1 MDLKIIETF
10 ARQRM
15 AQDKTGHNIQHL
27 ERVVANAQRLMAA
40 ESQPIKTS
48 IVLAAVWLHDIID
61 DKVTSNPAQ
70 ARREVAE
77 LLIQAGATLP
87 ERDAILEIMD
97 RQSFSKNLQ
106 ERQSLSL
113 EGQIVQDADR
123 LDALGA
129 IGIARTFYNGG
140 SRGHDLYN
148 DLPPRDLSQLSQED
162 YRQNQSSLA
171 HFDEKLLKLADL
183 MNTASGRALAQER
196 TAFMRQYLAQF
207 WAEIKGEC

>member
-1 MDLKIIETF
+1 MDLGIIEAF
-10 ARQRM
+10 ARQRI
-15 AQDKTGHNIQHL
+15 AQDKTGHDVQHL
-27 ERVVANAQRLMAA
+27 ERVVANAQRLMVA
-40 ESQPIKTS
+40 ESQPVKTS
-48 IVLAAVWLHDIID
+48 IVLAAAWLHDVID

-87 ERDAILEIMD
+87 ERDTILEIMD

-106 ERQSLSL
+106 EKQSLSL

-129 IGIARTFYNGG
+129 IGIARTFYCGG

-148 DLPPRDLSQLSQED
+148 DLPPRDVSQLSQED

>member
-1 MDLKIIETF
+1 MELGIIEAF
-10 ARQRM
+10 VRQRM
-15 AQDKTGHNIQHL
+15 AQDKTGHDIQHL

-48 IVLAAVWLHDIID
+48 IVLAAAWLHDVID

-129 IGIARTFYNGG
+129 IGIARAFYYGG

-183 MNTASGRALAQER
+183 MNTASGRAIAQDR

-207 WAEIKGEC
+207 WAEIKGE

>member
-1 MDLKIIETF
+1 MELGIIEAF

-15 AQDKTGHNIQHL
+15 AQDKTGHDIQHL

-48 IVLAAVWLHDIID
+48 IVLAAAWLHDVID

-129 IGIARTFYNGG
+129 IGIARAFYYGG

-207 WAEIKGEC
+207 WAEIKGE

>member
-27 ERVVANAQRLMAA
+27 ERVVANAQRLIAA

-48 IVLAAVWLHDIID
+48 IVLASAWLHDIID

-87 ERDAILEIMD
+87 ERDAILEIME

-113 EGQIVQDADR
+113 EGQIVQDSDR
-123 LDALGA
+123 LD
-129 IGIARTFYNGG
+129 
-140 SRGHDLYN
+140 DLYN
-148 DLPPRDLSQLSQED
+148 DLPARDLSRLSPED

>member
-1 MDLKIIETF
+1 MDLKIIEAF

-27 ERVVANAQRLMAA
+27 ERVVANAERLMAA
-40 ESQPIKTS
+40 ESQPIKAN
-48 IVLAAVWLHDIID
+48 IVLAAAWLHDVID
-61 DKVTSNPAQ
+61 DKVTTNPAQ

-77 LLIQAGATLP
+77 FLMKAGATLP

-129 IGIARTFYNGG
+129 IGIARTFYYGG
-140 SRGHDLYN
+140 ARGHDLYN
-148 DLPPRDLSQLSQED
+148 DLLARDLSRLSPED
-162 YRQNQSSLA
+162 YRQNQSGLT

-183 MNTASGRALAQER
+183 MNTASGHALAQER

-207 WAEIKGEC
+207 RAEIKGEC

>member
-1 MDLKIIETF
+1 MDLGIIEAF
-10 ARQRM
+10 VRQRM
-15 AQDKTGHNIQHL
+15 AQDKTGHDIQHL
-27 ERVVANAQRLMAA
+27 ERVVANAQRLMVA

-48 IVLAAVWLHDIID
+48 IVLAAAWLHDVID

-87 ERDAILEIMD
+87 ERDAILEI
-97 RQSFSKNLQ
+97 
-106 ERQSLSL
+106 
-113 EGQIVQDADR
+113 VQDADR

-129 IGIARTFYNGG
+129 IGIARTFYYGG

-183 MNTASGRALAQER
+183 MNTASGRAIAQDR

-207 WAEIKGEC
+207 WAEIKGE

>member
-1 MDLKIIETF
+1 MELGIIEAF
-10 ARQRM
+10 VRQRM
-15 AQDKTGHNIQHL
+15 AQDKTGHDIQHL
-27 ERVVANAQRLMAA
+27 ERVVANAKRLMAA

-48 IVLAAVWLHDIID
+48 IVLAAAWLHDVID

-129 IGIARTFYNGG
+129 IGIARAFYYGG

-207 WAEIKGEC
+207 WAEIKGE

>member
-106 ERQSLSL
+106 ERQSLS
-113 EGQIVQDADR
+113 I
-123 LDALGA
+123 
-129 IGIARTFYNGG
+129 
-140 SRGHDLYN
+140 
-148 DLPPRDLSQLSQED
+148 
-162 YRQNQSSLA
+162 
-171 HFDEKLLKLADL
+171 
-183 MNTASGRALAQER
+183 
-196 TAFMRQYLAQF
+196 
-207 WAEIKGEC
+207 

>member
-1 MDLKIIETF
+1 MELGIIEAF
-10 ARQRM
+10 VRQRM
-15 AQDKTGHNIQHL
+15 AQDKTGHDIQQL

-48 IVLAAVWLHDIID
+48 IVLAAAWLHDVID

-129 IGIARTFYNGG
+129 IGIARAFYYGG

-207 WAEIKGEC
+207 WAEIKGE

>member
-48 IVLAAVWLHDIID
+48 IVLAAAWLHDIVD
-61 DKVTSNPAQ
+61 DKVTTNPAQ

-77 LLIQAGATLP
+77 LLIKAGATLP

-129 IGIARTFYNGG
+129 IGIARTFYYGG
-140 SRGHDLYN
+140 SRGNDLYN
-148 DLPPRDLSQLSQED
+148 DLPARDLSRLSPED

-196 TAFMRQYLAQF
+196 TAFMHQYLAQF

>member
-27 ERVVANAQRLMAA
+27 ERVVANAERLMAA
-40 ESQPIKTS
+40 ESQPIKAN
-48 IVLAAVWLHDIID
+48 IVLAAAWLHDVID
-61 DKVTSNPAQ
+61 DKVTTNPAQ

-77 LLIQAGATLP
+77 FLIKAGATLP

-113 EGQIVQDADR
+113 EGQNADR

-129 IGIARTFYNGG
+129 IGIARTFYYGG

-148 DLPPRDLSQLSQED
+148 DLPARDLSRLSPED

>member
-27 ERVVANAQRLMAA
+27 ERVVANAQRLIAA

-48 IVLAAVWLHDIID
+48 IVLAAAWLHDIVD
-61 DKVTSNPAQ
+61 DKVTTNPAQ

-77 LLIQAGATLP
+77 LLIKAGATLP

-113 EGQIVQDADR
+113 EGQVVQDADR

-129 IGIARTFYNGG
+129 IGIARTFYYGG
-140 SRGHDLYN
+140 SRGNDLYN

-196 TAFMRQYLAQF
+196 TAFMHQYLAQF

>member
-1 MDLKIIETF
+1 MELGIIEAF
-10 ARQRM
+10 VRQRM
-15 AQDKTGHNIQHL
+15 AQDKTGHDIQHL

-48 IVLAAVWLHDIID
+48 IVLAAAWLHDVID

-129 IGIARTFYNGG
+129 IGIARAFYYGG

-207 WAEIKGEC
+207 WAEIKGE

>member
-1 MDLKIIETF
+1 MDLGIIEAF

-15 AQDKTGHNIQHL
+15 AQDKTGHDIQHL
-27 ERVVANAQRLMAA
+27 ERVVANAQRLMVA
-40 ESQPIKTS
+40 ESKPIKTS
-48 IVLAAVWLHDIID
+48 IVLAAAWLHDVID

-87 ERDAILEIMD
+87 ERDTILEIMD

-129 IGIARTFYNGG
+129 IGIARTFYYGG
-140 SRGHDLYN
+140 
-148 DLPPRDLSQLSQED
+148 PED
-162 YRQNQSSLA
+162 MISIMTCLFVICPS
-171 HFDEKLLKLADL
+171 
-183 MNTASGRALAQER
+183 
-196 TAFMRQYLAQF
+196 
-207 WAEIKGEC
+207 